1 MSQTGLRELAL
12 QGVEIR
18 PLDKRDLPQVLEIE
32 GLCHSHPWPESVF
45 LDCFHSHYRLWAL
58 VCGEMLQGYAI
69 VNYMVDEAHLLNI
82 CVHPGLR
89 GCGAGRYL
97 LRYALAES
105 VRDGMTCMI
114 LEVRESN
121 QAAASLYSSEGFEQI
136 GLRPGYY
143 PDGGRRENARVM
155 SLRFT

>member
-1 MSQTGLRELAL
+1 MNPSHLRELPL
-12 QGVEIR
+12 QGATIR
-18 PLDKRDLPQVLEIE
+18 PLEKQDLPQVQQIE
-32 GLCHSHPWPESVF
+32 QLCHSHPWSESLF
-45 LDCFHSHYRLWAL
+45 LDCFQSHYRLWAL
-58 VCGEMLQGYAI
+58 VQGDTVQGYAI

-82 CVHPGLR
+82 CVHPGLQ

-97 LRYALAES
+97 LRRTLAES
-105 VRDGMTCMI
+105 AHDGMTCMF

-121 QAAASLYSSEGFEQI
+121 RAAAALYFSEGFEEI

-143 PDGGRRENARVM
+143 PDGIQRENARVL

>member
-1 MSQTGLRELAL
+1 MSQARLRELPL
-12 QGVEIR
+12 QGVDIR
-18 PLDKRDLPQVLEIE
+18 ELDRQDLPQVQEIE
-32 GLCHSHPWPESVF
+32 RLSHSHPWPESVF

-58 VCGEMLQGYAI
+58 VREEVLLGYAI

-82 CVHPGLR
+82 CVHPDLR
-89 GCGAGRYL
+89 GCGAGRHL
-97 LRYALAES
+97 LRHTLAES
-105 VRDGMTCMI
+105 VRDGMACMI

-121 QAAASLYSSEGFEQI
+121 RAAESLYLSEGFEQI

-143 PDGGRRENARVM
+143 PAGGQRENARVL